1 MELLTRLGEDLK
13 DAMRQQDVVRRTV
26 LRSIRSDIH
35 YEEIAQQKSL
45 TDDAVMGVIAKQVK
59 QRRESIQEFRK
70 GNRQDLVTKEE
81 SELDVLLSYMPKQ
94 LEEDELI
101 TIAKS
106 VIEAVSAK
114 GVQDKG
120 LVMKSLMPEVKGKA
134 DGSLVNSVVTDL
146 LESL

>member
-26 LRSIRSDIH
+26 LRSALSDIH
-35 YEEIAQQKSL
+35 NEEIAQQKSL
-45 TDDAVMGVIAKQVK
+45 TDEAVMGVIAKQVK
-59 QRRESIQEFRK
+59 QRRESIQEFKK

-94 LEEDELI
+94 LEEEELI

-134 DGSLVNSVVTDL
+134 DGSLVNRVVTDL

>member
-1 MELLTRLGEDLK
+1 MELLTRLDEDLK

-26 LRSIRSDIH
+26 LRSVRSDIH
-35 YEEIAQQKSL
+35 NEEIAQQRSL

-94 LEEDELI
+94 LEKEELI

-106 VIEAVSAK
+106 VIKAVSAK
-114 GVQDKG
+114 GIQDRG

-134 DGSLVNSVVTDL
+134 DGSLVNSVVTEL

>member
-94 LEEDELI
+94 LEEEELI

-134 DGSLVNSVVTDL
+134 DGSLVNRVVTDL
-146 LESL
+146 LEFL

>member
-1 MELLTRLGEDLK
+1 
-13 DAMRQQDVVRRTV
+13 
-26 LRSIRSDIH
+26 
-35 YEEIAQQKSL
+35 
-45 TDDAVMGVIAKQVK
+45 MGVIAKQVK

-81 SELDVLLSYMPKQ
+81 SELDVLFSYMPKQ
-94 LEEDELI
+94 FEEDELI

>member
-1 MELLTRLGEDLK
+1 MELLTRLDEDLK
-13 DAMRQQDVVRRTV
+13 DAMRQQDVVRRNV
-26 LRSIRSDIH
+26 LRSVRSDIH
-35 YEEIAQQKSL
+35 NEEIAQQKSL
-45 TDDAVMGVIAKQVK
+45 TDDAVMSVIAKQVK
-59 QRRESIQEFRK
+59 QTRESIHEFKK

-94 LEEDELI
+94 LEEEELI
-101 TIAKS
+101 NIAKS
-106 VIEAVSAK
+106 VIAAVSAK

>member
-94 LEEDELI
+94 LEEEELI

-134 DGSLVNSVVTDL
+134 DGSLVNRVVTDL

>member
-1 MELLTRLGEDLK
+1 MELLTRLDEDLK
-13 DAMRQQDVVRRTV
+13 DAMRQQDVVRRNV
-26 LRSIRSDIH
+26 LRSVRSDIH
-35 YEEIAQQKSL
+35 NEEIAQQKSL
-45 TDDAVMGVIAKQVK
+45 TDDAVMSVIAKQVK
-59 QRRESIQEFRK
+59 QRRESIHEFNK

-94 LEEDELI
+94 LEEEELI
-101 TIAKS
+101 NIAKS
-106 VIEAVSAK
+106 VIAAVSAK

>member
-1 MELLTRLGEDLK
+1 M
-13 DAMRQQDVVRRTV
+13 
-26 LRSIRSDIH
+26 
-35 YEEIAQQKSL
+35 
-45 TDDAVMGVIAKQVK
+45 
-59 QRRESIQEFRK
+59 
-70 GNRQDLVTKEE
+70 VTKEE

>member
-94 LEEDELI
+94 LEEEELI

>member
-26 LRSIRSDIH
+26 LRSALSDIH
-35 YEEIAQQKSL
+35 NEEIAQQKSL
-45 TDDAVMGVIAKQVK
+45 TDEAVMGVIAKQVK
-59 QRRESIQEFRK
+59 QRRESIQEFKK

-94 LEEDELI
+94 LEEEELI
-101 TIAKS
+101 NIAKS
-106 VIEAVSAK
+106 VIAAVSAK
-114 GVQDKG
+114 GIQDKG

-134 DGSLVNSVVTDL
+134 DGSLVNNVVTEL